1 MNANR
6 TRYLLA
12 SQKVRRVDDP
22 KPLDKLPAL
31 TREQRAELYK
41 PRPATAPPHL
51 EAPAYIRVMKGTGK
65 VLGATTLF
73 FSYFI
78 GALVWGESRKASKS

>member
-31 TREQRAELYK
+31 TREQRAEMYK
-41 PRPATAPPHL
+41 PRPAIAPPHL
-51 EAPAYIRVMKGTGK
+51 QAPEYVRVMKGTGK
-65 VLGATTLF
+65 ALGAITLF

-78 GALVWGESRKASKS
+78 GALVWQESKKATRT